1 MMWRSKEQAH
11 EANVASVIG
20 GHVDVVLVTLVV
32 YLVVV
37 LDVERQF
44 LEGSR
49 LNRLTK
55 EPRSGHGCS
64 QGLC

>member
-1 MMWRSKEQAH
+1 MMWRRKEEAD
-11 EANVASVIG
+11 EANVGPVIG
-20 GHVDVVLVTLVV
+20 GHVDVVTLVV

-49 LNRLTK
+49 PNRLTK
-55 EPRSGHGCS
+55 ESCSGHGCP
-64 QGLC
+64 